1 MKRII
6 LLLIPLFAFCA
17 CSEKEDLPSP
27 LYGGLTPVNT
37 SEKLYSAN
45 ITYTSDV
52 LDAYRQTP
60 GLTSVSGRCSGVAKG
75 DLLGR
80 NLDWL
85 FNNDIIV
92 VVSNYG
98 SSAKYK
104 NIGCLTGFGD
114 AAELSQYTLN
124 GDPQKFFN
132 ISDGLNEAGLMLQ
145 HNVVPGEAIVGP
157 SYEVP
162 AYYGY
167 VEDASS
173 LPVIPS
179 TLLPRYILDNCASI
193 DDVKQLLTR
202 YKVSAS
208 TKVAQYGY
216 DSHFLISDATGKVT
230 ILEFFNGDAV
240 FTDGDPIMTNF
251 YNWATA
257 SRNYESMGGSIF
269 WDEDNSLK
277 EYLSNGKGYYMPQG
291 ASGIERS
298 EILWRHYDE
307 IATVDDMKREM
318 ELVLYSN
325 AYSYDRFAYWYSHY
339 TQPHANPFFYDGW
352 NEASDDQLFLGSEFS
367 VDIPWTDD
375 FLSTATLLSDEL
387 KAYDLTQPDRVD
399 YDWYTAYTCVYDRS
413 TFTLHIASAES
424 KDYHVFRLQK

>member
-1 MKRII
+1 MRKNTLYLI
-6 LLLIPLFAFCA
+6 LILAFYA
-17 CSEKEDLPSP
+17 CSEKEDLPS
-27 LYGGLTPVNT
+27 YTDNELTAVNA
-37 SEKLYSAN
+37 SEKLYTTN

-60 GLTSVSGRCSGVAKG
+60 GMVNVSGRCSGVVKG

-98 SSAKYK
+98 STAKYK

-114 AAELSQYTLN
+114 ATELSKYN
-124 GDPQKFFN
+124 PDGDPQKFFN
-132 ISDGLNEAGLMLQ
+132 ISDGLNQAGLMIQ

-157 SYEVP
+157 SYTVP
-162 AYYGY
+162 AYYGH
-167 VEDASS
+167 VDDASA

-179 TLLPRYILDNCASI
+179 TLLPRYILDNCATI
-193 DDVKQLLTR
+193 DDVKELLTH
-202 YKVSAS
+202 YKLSAA

-216 DSHFLISDATGKVT
+216 DSHFLISDSTGKVT

-240 FTDGDPIMTNF
+240 FTDNDPIMTNF

-257 SRNYESMGGSIF
+257 SRDYESPGDSIF
-269 WDEDNSLK
+269 LDKDNSLK

-291 ASGIERS
+291 ASGIERC

-307 IATVDDMKREM
+307 ITTVEDMEREM
-318 ELVLYSN
+318 ERVLYSS

-339 TQPHANPFFYDGW
+339 TSAHANPFFYDGW
-352 NEASDDQLFLGSEFS
+352 NQVADDKLFMGSEFS
-367 VDIPWTDD
+367 VEIPWTDD
-375 FLSTATLLSDEL
+375 FLATAALMSEEF
-387 KAYDLTQPDRVD
+387 KAYDLTQPDRVS

-424 KDYHVFRLQK
+424 KDYHLFRLQK